1 MNARWNG
8 DFPQLHAPPGG
19 GRGPSLTSQPRV
31 TLPPP
36 PIAKVVVSC
45 FFSISTGM
53 FQRWALSL
61 PEPGP
66 PHSGWSCPG
75 MGPEAELPT
84 APPASRLPP
93 RPARWV
99 TLGRFRN
106 LSGPLK
112 NKRPAKRRP
121 LPGLLGLGLISSSP
135 GAGII
140 SRAHSRRPRLVLSRP
155 HRLSSPEFA
164 PSAIKIIARGQE
176 PARAAGGRPGGG
188 CVPPAAESCG
198 LLRSGA
204 GGGPETSET
213 RPSSLSQRGPRP
225 RRSKSAPGRFSRN

>member
-1 MNARWNG
+1 M
-8 DFPQLHAPPGG
+8 
-19 GRGPSLTSQPRV
+19 

-36 PIAKVVVSC
+36 PIAKVVASC

-99 TLGRFRN
+99 TLRRFRN

-140 SRAHSRRPRLVLSRP
+140 SRARSRRPRLVLSRP

-164 PSAIKIIARGQE
+164 PSAIKIIARGGW
-176 PARAAGGRPGGG
+176 ASGRR
-188 CVPPAAESCG
+188 V
-198 LLRSGA
+198 
-204 GGGPETSET
+204 
-213 RPSSLSQRGPRP
+213 RPSSGCELRPAAQRSRWRP
-225 RRSKSAPGRFSRN
+225 RDLGDSPQLAQPAGSPAAPLQACPGPF

>member
-1 MNARWNG
+1 MEWGLPPTPCPARWG
-8 DFPQLHAPPGG
+8 KGPLSHLPTPRDSAP
-19 GRGPSLTSQPRV
+19 S
-31 TLPPP
+31 

-84 APPASRLPP
+84 ALPASRLPP

-140 SRAHSRRPRLVLSRP
+140 SRARSRRPRLVLSRP

-188 CVPPAAESCG
+188 CVPPAAASCG

-213 RPSSLSQRGPRP
+213 RPSSLSQRGPRL
-225 RRSKSAPGRFSRN
+225 RRSKPAPGRFSRN